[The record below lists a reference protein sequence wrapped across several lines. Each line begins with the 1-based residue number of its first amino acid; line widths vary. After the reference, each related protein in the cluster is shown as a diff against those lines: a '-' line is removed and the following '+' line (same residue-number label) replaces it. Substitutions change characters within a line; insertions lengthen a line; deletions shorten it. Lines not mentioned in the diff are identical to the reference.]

1 MYAQKPARLMN
12 ASVVM
17 LAFVCCAGAQAAVID
32 PELEKEMQGRAPY
45 EEMAVII
52 YLAGKVDHRRFAV
65 KDRSRRDTRLYRAL
79 KEKAKVAQA
88 SHQAFLQGRGAHR
101 LRELW
106 AINAIAITARADVI
120 TEMAARTGVA
130 SIRPDSILQAP
141 TVTYGSAAPPEW
153 NLNAVQAPLLWAQ
166 GYTGSGIVVANMDT
180 GVDPNHPDLAARW
193 RGGANSWFDP
203 HGEHAT
209 PYDVSGHGTQTMS
222 IMVGGD
228 VGGSAIGVA
237 PGATWIAAKLYN
249 DAGLATYSDIHLAFQ
264 WLIDPD
270 GDPGTLDA
278 PDVVNASWGLAGTA
292 GQCIM
297 EFSSDID
304 ALKTAGIAVVFAAG
318 NDGPAPLTSLS
329 PGNNPAGFATGAIDS
344 TLAIASFSAR
354 GDSACDG
361 TVYPEM
367 TAPGVSVK
375 AADLSF
381 GGLPQYAVVS
391 GTSYAAPHAAGTMA
405 LLLNAFPVASV
416 ADLEAALTQSAQ
428 DLGVAG
434 ADNSYGYGLLNAQA
448 AYDNLHA
455 RLGDPP
461 EITSSPVLTATQGL
475 SYAYKVT
482 ATDPNGG
489 PLSFTLDTA
498 PAGMTIKT
506 TSSYIAWIGWR
517 PTNAQVG
524 INDVAVRATD
534 PAGLYTTQS
543 YSISVANV
551 NDAPLVANDAYTM
564 IKGGTLNV
572 AAPGVL
578 ANDSDP
584 DVGDTLTATNYG
596 VPKVGTL
603 AGNADGS
610 FSYTPPASYT
620 GMDSFAYLAR
630 DNHGVASKTA
640 GWVTI
645 AVRAN
650 KAPTTVDDTVATA
663 ANTALV
669 ISVLG
674 NDSDPDTAIDP
685 SNTIDPATVFIPA
698 TGKPNQ
704 GGTVTVNP
712 NGTISYTPKLNFTG
726 TEVFTYAV
734 KDTYTPAGTSK
745 AAYVRVNVQ

>member
-1 MYAQKPARLMN
+1 MHAAKPARLMN

-32 PELEKEMQGRAPY
+32 PELEKEMQSRAPY
-45 EEMAVII
+45 DEMQVII
-52 YLAGKVDHRRFAV
+52 SFTGKVDHRRFAV
-65 KDRSRRDTRLYRAL
+65 KDRSLRDTRLYRAL

-88 SHQAFLQGRGAHR
+88 SHQAFLQGRGARR

-106 AINAIAITARADVI
+106 ATNAIAVTARADVI
-120 TEMAARTGVA
+120 RELAARMGVA

-141 TVTYGSAAPPEW
+141 AVTYGSAAPPEW

-180 GVDPNHPDLAARW
+180 GVDPNHPDLGRKW

-209 PYDVSGHGTQTMS
+209 PHDFSGHGTQTMS

-228 VGGSAIGVA
+228 ISGSAIGVA

-264 WLIDPD
+264 WLLDPD
-270 GDPGTLDA
+270 GDPATLDA

-292 GQCIM
+292 GQCIT
-297 EFSSDID
+297 EFSADID

-344 TLAIASFSAR
+344 TLTIAGFSAR

-367 TAPGVSVK
+367 TAPGVGVK

-381 GGLPQYAVVS
+381 GGQPLYAAVS

-434 ADNSYGYGLLNAQA
+434 ADNSYGYGMLNAQA
-448 AYDNLHA
+448 AYDSLHA

-461 EITSSPVLTATQGL
+461 AITSSPALTATQGL
-475 SYAYKVT
+475 AYAYKVT
-482 ATDPNGG
+482 AADPDGG
-489 PLSFTLDTA
+489 PLSFTLDKA
-498 PAGMTIKT
+498 PAGMTIKA
-506 TSSYIAWIGWR
+506 TSGYVAWIGWR

-524 INDVAVRATD
+524 INDVTVRATD
-534 PAGLYTTQS
+534 PIGFSTTQS
-543 YSISVANV
+543 YSITVANA
-551 NDAPLVANDAYTM
+551 NDAPVTGTDAYTM

-572 AAPGVL
+572 AVPGVL
-578 ANDSDP
+578 ANDGDP
-584 DVGDTLTATNYG
+584 DVGDTLTVTSYSL
-596 VPKVGTL
+596 PSTGTL

-610 FSYTPPASYT
+610 FSYTPPATYN
-620 GMDSFAYLAR
+620 GMAYFNYLAQDSAGTTR
-630 DNHGVASKTA
+630 K
-640 GWVTI
+640 GWVSI
-645 AVRAN
+645 AVRLN
-650 KAPTTVDDTVATA
+650 RAPATVDDTVGTTS
-663 ANTALV
+663 NTTLA
-669 ISVLG
+669 INVLG

-685 SNTIDPATVFIPA
+685 TNTIDPATVFIPA
-698 TGKPNQ
+698 TGKPNM
-704 GGTVTVNP
+704 GGTVTVNA
-712 NGTISYTPKLNFTG
+712 NGTITYTPKLNFTG

>member
-1 MYAQKPARLMN
+1 MRAAKPARSMN
-12 ASVVM
+12 ASFVM
-17 LAFVCCAGAQAAVID
+17 LAFACCAGAQAAVID
-32 PELEKEMQGRAPY
+32 PELEKEMQSRAPY
-45 EEMAVII
+45 DEMQVII
-52 YLAGKVDHRRFAV
+52 SFTGKVDHRRFAV
-65 KDRSRRDTRLYRAL
+65 KDRSLRDTRLYRAL

-88 SHQAFLQGRGAHR
+88 SHQAFLQGRGARR

-106 AINAIAITARADVI
+106 ATNAIAVTARADVI
-120 TEMAARTGVA
+120 REMAARAGVA
-130 SIRPDSILQAP
+130 SVRPDSILQAP
-141 TVTYGSAAPPEW
+141 AVTYGSAAPPEW
-153 NLNAVQAPLLWAQ
+153 NLNAVSVPGLWAR
-166 GYTGSGIVVANMDT
+166 GYTGSGVVVANMDT

-209 PYDVSGHGTQTMS
+209 PYDFSGHGTQTMS

-228 VGGSAIGVA
+228 ISGSSIGVA

-270 GDPGTLDA
+270 GDPATLDA
-278 PDVVNASWGLAGTA
+278 PDVVNASWGLVGNAGL
-292 GQCIM
+292 CIT
-297 EFSSDID
+297 EFSADID

-344 TLAIASFSAR
+344 TLTIAGFSAR

-461 EITSSPVLTATQGL
+461 TITSSPTLTATQGL

-482 ATDPNGG
+482 ATDPDGG
-489 PLSFTLDTA
+489 PLSFTLDKA
-498 PAGMTIKT
+498 PVGMTIKT

-524 INDVAVRATD
+524 LNDVIVRATD
-534 PAGLYTTQS
+534 PVGLSTTQS
-543 YSISVANV
+543 YSITVANV
-551 NDAPLVANDAYTM
+551 NDAPVTANDAYTM

-584 DVGDTLTATNYG
+584 DVGDTLTATNYSG
-596 VPKVGTL
+596 ASTGTL

-610 FSYTPPASYT
+610 FSYTPPATYT
-620 GMDSFAYLAR
+620 GMAYFNYLAQDSAGATR
-630 DNHGVASKTA
+630 K
-640 GWVTI
+640 GWVSI

-650 KAPTTVDDTVATA
+650 KAPVTVDDTVATA
-663 ANTALV
+663 ANTVLV
-669 ISVLG
+669 INVLG

-685 SNTIDPATVFIPA
+685 ANTIDPATVFIPV
-698 TGKPNQ
+698 TGNPNM
-704 GGTVTVNP
+704 GGTVTVNVD
-712 NGTISYTPKLNFTG
+712 GTINYTPKLNFTG
-726 TEVFTYAV
+726 TEVFQYAV
-734 KDTYTPAGTSK
+734 RDTYNPAAISK
-745 AAYVRVNVQ
+745 AAYVSVGVQ